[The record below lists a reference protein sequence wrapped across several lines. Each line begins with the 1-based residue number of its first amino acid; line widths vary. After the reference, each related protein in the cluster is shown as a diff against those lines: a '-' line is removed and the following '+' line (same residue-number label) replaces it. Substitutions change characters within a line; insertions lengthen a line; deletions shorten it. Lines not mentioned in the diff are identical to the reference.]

1 MAGTPPFWSAL
12 LTRAS
17 AVDCK
22 ATSLVQFEVFLTY
35 NGASGPQPLEVLR
48 NIFGEVK
55 EDKRGGR
62 ELPHGND
69 RLTKRSLT
77 QRLPKR

>member
-1 MAGTPPFWSAL
+1 

-35 NGASGPQPLEVLR
+35 NGV
-48 NIFGEVK
+48 
-55 EDKRGGR
+55 
-62 ELPHGND
+62 
-69 RLTKRSLT
+69 RS
-77 QRLPKR
+77 RKAE

>member
-1 MAGTPPFWSAL
+1 MAGTPPFWSVL

-55 EDKRGGR
+55 EDKRR
-62 ELPHGND
+62 M
-69 RLTKRSLT
+69 T
-77 QRLPKR
+77 QQPSGCEE